1 MWDHR
6 GERLSM
12 CFKQKA
18 GRSAQEGVQGGDEGD
33 PGESEG
39 EASAVGAGRTGEPET
54 PPPPHTH
61 TRGMTWVA
69 FQ

>member
-1 MWDHR
+1 
-6 GERLSM
+6 M

-54 PPPPHTH
+54 AHTH
-61 TRGMTWVA
+61 TRV
-69 FQ
+69 